1 MYSGYMFPFYR
12 SPLVNGFNPGFGWGN
27 GGYGGYGGYG
37 GWGGYGSTN
46 IIGSAV
52 ANQSLIN
59 TGNMLGVNQI
69 ATPTVI
75 W

>member
-1 MYSGYMFPFYR
+1 MYPNYLLPYLGHHAQPYSYPY
-12 SPLVNGFNPGFGWGN
+12 PY
-27 GGYGGYGGYG
+27 YGGYGNVYG
-37 GWGGYGSTN
+37 NYTTSN
-46 IIGSAV
+46 IIGSAI

-59 TGNMLGVNQI
+59 TGNMFGVNQI

>member
-1 MYSGYMFPFYR
+1 MFGNYPFTYGYGSGF
-12 SPLVNGFNPGFGWGN
+12 
-27 GGYGGYGGYG
+27 GYGGYGGF
-37 GWGGYGSTN
+37 GSN

-59 TGNMLGVNQI
+59 TGSITGVNQI

>member
-1 MYSGYMFPFYR
+1 MYTGYLYPYYR
-12 SPLVNGFNPGFGWGN
+12 SFPYAYPAYGYPWGF
-27 GGYGGYGGYG
+27 GGYGNY
-37 GWGGYGSTN
+37 SSNN

-59 TGNMLGVNQI
+59 TGTAAGINQI

-75 W
+75 GW